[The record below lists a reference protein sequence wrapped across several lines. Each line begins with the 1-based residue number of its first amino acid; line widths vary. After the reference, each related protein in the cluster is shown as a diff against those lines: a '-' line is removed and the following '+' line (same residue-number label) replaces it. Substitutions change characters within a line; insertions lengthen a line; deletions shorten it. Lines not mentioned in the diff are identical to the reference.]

1 MLRYV
6 KNRFKQA
13 EINAN
18 ELINQISNRASN
30 ILLIDFLLTDF
41 LLTDFLLID
50 FFFATFFATFSL
62 AADSFASLGSVA
74 FYFILMDIRVN
85 TWLDY

>member
-30 ILLIDFLLTDF
+30 ILLIDF